1 MEEVAAHHL
10 MVVPVGLVGVHSPLP
25 QELVEQEFP
34 GKEIL
39 GEIEV
44 GLQHLPELLEVELA
58 LPEVMERPIREVLG
72 VLELAHLVV
81 MEVFLLLME
90 HQDHLQED
98 GLQEVAADPR
108 QTLVQVELEVAA
120 LALLVLLLM
129 DLLELLELVVVVVEP
144 TLVVLV
150 VMVLLVLLL

>member
-39 GEIEV
+39 GDLRAQGHI
-44 GLQHLPELLEVELA
+44 LADLLEVELGKWVIMVV
-58 LPEVMERPIREVLG
+58 LPLIFRHPAAEVFQ
-72 VLELAHLVV
+72 HLVV

-98 GLQEVAADPR
+98 GLQEVAADR
-108 QTLVQVELEVAA
+108 LLVRVGQEVAA
-120 LALLVLLLM
+120 VALLVLFLM
-129 DLLELLELVVVVVEP
+129 DFLELLELVVVVVEP